1 MEAITLDAEGAAP
14 TLRDDLARPSP
25 GPGEVL
31 VRVRAS
37 SINGFDKKAAAG
49 MMRGAMEYR
58 FPVVLG
64 KDFAG
69 EVEAI
74 GGTTSRFRVGDPVF
88 GVVMRSYLGDGAW
101 AQYLT
106 AGDQYGITR
115 LPEGLD
121 PSAAGALGLAG
132 ATALDALAAVA
143 PGPGDT
149 VLVAGA
155 TGGVGAFAVQ
165 YARAAGA
172 RVIATARPGPA
183 ADVVRELG
191 ADEVVDYTGDL
202 AAQVRAVAPDGVS
215 AVLHLAGDGG
225 QLAGLLAADGR
236 LASTIGFGPDQHPA
250 ATSIMGSPTAEA
262 LDRLAGDV
270 VAGRVRVPISHRYE
284 LAEVPQA
291 LADFSGA
298 LGKLAVTVP

>member
-1 MEAITLDAEGAAP
+1 MRAITLDAEGAAP
-14 TLRDDLARPSP
+14 TLHDDLARPSP

-37 SINGFDKKAAAG
+37 SVNGFDKKAAAG
-49 MMRGAMEYR
+49 RMRGALEYR

-74 GGTTSRFRVGDPVF
+74 GGALSRFRVGDPVF
-88 GVVMRSYLGDGAW
+88 GVVMRPYLGDGAW
-101 AQYLT
+101 AEYLT
-106 AGDQYGITR
+106 AGDGYGIAR

-121 PSAAGALGLAG
+121 LPTAGALGLAG
-132 ATALDALAAVA
+132 TTALDALAAVA
-143 PGPGDT
+143 PGSGDT
-149 VLVAGA
+149 VLIAGA

-172 RVIATARPGPA
+172 RVLATARPGA
-183 ADVVRELG
+183 ATDFVRDMG
-191 ADEVVDYTGDL
+191 ATEVVDYTDDL

-215 AVLHLAGDGG
+215 AVVHLAGDGA
-225 QLAGLLAADGR
+225 QLAGLLAPDGR
-236 LASTIGFGPDQHPA
+236 LASTIGFGPEQHPA
-250 ATSIMGSPTAEA
+250 ATSIMGSPSAETLA
-262 LDRLAGDV
+262 RLAGDV
-270 VAGRVRVPISHRYE
+270 AAGRVRVPIGRRYD